1 MRIAMV
7 NWGWPPRQTGGPI
20 GYAADL
26 CKELVKSGNQVYMF
40 YGGDSNF
47 KGRCY
52 LEYREEEKVN
62 LVSLVNSPNQY
73 SNFGLP
79 LNECKQPLVEY
90 YFEEFLDKVKPELV
104 HFHSLIGLSGSMIG
118 LAKKKGITTIVSLHN
133 YWFICPRGDF
143 LIPPDYRLC
152 PGPDQGLNCALCVPP
167 PEKTWKRKISSAR
180 NILKTQLKKNVWL
193 KRRLQKIILNANKL
207 KNGLISSHNQGSD
220 IPSLTSSPDP
230 LMVWGYKFRQE
241 YLRDQLSKNADLI
254 IAVSNAVKDIF
265 VQNGIPENKIM
276 VLHSGIKM
284 AEKLEDFAQKNHI
297 GPRNPLIFGFFGPV
311 QPYKGVHILVEAF
324 NKLTPGSAR
333 LLIFG
338 TGPSSYYQRLM
349 SKANPHVEFK
359 GAFDDLAKMLSEFDV
374 AVVPPI
380 WHDNAPLVVLE
391 ALSAKKPIIG
401 ADIGGIPDFVQDGV
415 NGLLFEPGN
424 PFDLAEKMKK
434 IIDFPQLVENFRRN
448 IKKQKTMKEHAQDL
462 QPVYDKLINGEKAV
476 FLRSVSP
483 GEIINREKSLF
494 PRL

>member
-26 CKELVKSGNQVYMF
+26 CKEIVKYGHQVYMF

-47 KGRCY
+47 KGKCY
-52 LEYREEEKVN
+52 LEYREEESVN
-62 LVSLVNSPNQY
+62 LASLVNSPNQY
-73 SNFGLP
+73 SNFGFP
-79 LNECKQPLVEY
+79 LNECKQPTVEH
-90 YFEEFLDKVKPELV
+90 FFGQFLEKVKPEIV
-104 HFHSLIGLSGSMIG
+104 HFHSLIGLSGSLIEV
-118 LAKKKGITTIVSLHN
+118 AKNKGIATVVSLHN

-152 PGPDQGLNCALCVPP
+152 SGPEGGLNCALCVPTV
-167 PEKTWKRKISSAR
+167 EKPWKRKIRSAN
-180 NILKTQLKKNVWL
+180 NILKTQLKKNIWL
-193 KRRLQKIILNANKL
+193 KRRLQKIILNINKL
-207 KNGLISSHNQGSD
+207 RNRFIASNNEVTD
-220 IPSLTSSPDP
+220 IPSIPPTPDP

-254 IAVSNAVKDIF
+254 IAVSYAVKDIF

-276 VLHSGIKM
+276 VLHSGIKI
-284 AEKLEDFAQKNHI
+284 AEKLEAFAEKNYTK
-297 GPRNPLIFGFFGPV
+297 PRNPLIFGFFGPV

-324 NKLTPGSAR
+324 SKLPLGSAR

-349 SKANPHVEFK
+349 SKANPFVEFK
-359 GAFDDLAKMLSEFDV
+359 GAFDDLAQMLTEFDV

-380 WHDNAPLVVLE
+380 WPDNSPLVVLE

-401 ADIGGIPDFVQDGV
+401 ANIGGIPDFVQDGV

-424 PFDLAEKMKK
+424 ASDLAEKMKRV
-434 IIDFPQLVENFRRN
+434 IQSPDLVEAFKRN
-448 IKKQKTMKEHAQDL
+448 IKKQKTMEDHAQDMIEL
-462 QPVYDKLINGEKAV
+462 YDRLLMSSDTATRKLNLSYHSAEK
-476 FLRSVSP
+476 LWK
-483 GEIINREKSLF
+483 G
-494 PRL
+494 